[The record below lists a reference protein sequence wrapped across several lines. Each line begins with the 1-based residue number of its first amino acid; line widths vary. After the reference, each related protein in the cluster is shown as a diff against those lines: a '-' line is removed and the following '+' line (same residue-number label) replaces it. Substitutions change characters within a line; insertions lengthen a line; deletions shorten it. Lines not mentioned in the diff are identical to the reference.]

1 MRGERVGCEL
11 GESWGGAGCESRRG
25 CELKGFAERSPSNAG
40 IFFKIVNVVG
50 ESSGRGLGFGGLCH
64 MT

>member
-1 MRGERVGCEL
+1 MSV
-11 GESWGGAGCESRRG
+11 SRRG